1 MRRNELF
8 CNYLRAN
15 GYRGS
20 QRVPSFQTMPL
31 PRVYGHTALLDRL
44 GSAVVSGRFPQAAL
58 LVGPQGAGKQRIAL
72 WVAQAL
78 LCERGAPCGACAD
91 CRQAVQLIHPDLHWL
106 VPIPRPKATDPGK
119 QADEV
124 RELLAGIMA
133 DRRESPWYPP
143 PDGMAS
149 HPLASVRV
157 LQRIV
162 ALTPFRARRK
172 VVILGDAE
180 RLVVQEAST
189 EAANALLKILEE
201 PPADTTVLLTVAE
214 PRALLPT
221 IRSRVVPIRVG
232 PVGDTVVR
240 EFLTS
245 EVSPQPSG
253 AALERRVAA
262 AGGLIGRALWT
273 GDGAVESGAA
283 RAEAFLGAV
292 RRGAAAWT
300 EAALGQAPWGA
311 RGDFAASLDALA
323 LRLRDDLA
331 RAAAAGDRRVLARGL
346 TALRAVDQ
354 ARDGIGT
361 NVNPQL
367 LLAVLAGDLERVA

>member
-1 MRRNELF
+1 
-8 CNYLRAN
+8 
-15 GYRGS
+15 
-20 QRVPSFQTMPL
+20 
-31 PRVYGHTALLDRL
+31 
-44 GSAVVSGRFPQAAL
+44 
-58 LVGPQGAGKQRIAL
+58 
-72 WVAQAL
+72 
-78 LCERGAPCGACAD
+78 
-91 CRQAVQLIHPDLHWL
+91 
-106 VPIPRPKATDPGK
+106 
-119 QADEV
+119 
-124 RELLAGIMA
+124 
-133 DRRESPWYPP
+133 
-143 PDGMAS
+143 
-149 HPLASVRV
+149 
-157 LQRIV
+157 
-162 ALTPFRARRK
+162 
-172 VVILGDAE
+172 
-180 RLVVQEAST
+180 
-189 EAANALLKILEE
+189 
-201 PPADTTVLLTVAE
+201 
-214 PRALLPT
+214 
-221 IRSRVVPIRVG
+221 
-232 PVGDTVVR
+232 VGDTVVR

-245 EVSPQPSG
+245 EVSPKPSG

-292 RRGAAAWT
+292 RRGPAAWT

-323 LRLRDDLA
+323 LRLRDDVA